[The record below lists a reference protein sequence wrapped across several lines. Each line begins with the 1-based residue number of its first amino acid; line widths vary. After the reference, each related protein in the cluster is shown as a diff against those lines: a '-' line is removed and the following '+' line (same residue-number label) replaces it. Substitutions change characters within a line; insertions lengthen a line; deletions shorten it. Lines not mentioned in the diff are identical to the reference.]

1 MTVNYDFSGKVAL
14 VSGAA
19 TGIGKASALAF
30 ARAGATVVVADLD
43 EPRGQATADEIGDI
57 GARALFVATDMTDE
71 SAVDRLFG
79 AIDDGFGRLDFA
91 HNNVGFG
98 WGHQLLGTSLQDWS
112 RTLDLC
118 LTAPFLAMKREI
130 ELMRRS
136 QGGAIVNTASMAAI
150 RYADVASAAYS
161 AAKAGVL
168 ALTRY
173 ASVAH
178 ASDDIRVNAVS
189 PGLVRTEAVA
199 RYMSEDDQTRFAST
213 AQPIG
218 RPVSTLE
225 ITDAV
230 LWLCSPASAM
240 VTGENICV
248 AGGQQA
254 T

>member
-1 MTVNYDFSGKVAL
+1 MTVNHDFSGKVAL

-30 ARAGATVVVADLD
+30 AQAGATVIVADLD
-43 EPRGQATADEIGDI
+43 AARGQATADEISAI
-57 GARALFVATDMTDE
+57 GAASLFVATDMTDE
-71 SAVDRLFG
+71 AAIDRLFDK
-79 AIDDGFGRLDFA
+79 IDSAFGRIDYA

-98 WGHQLLGTSLQDWS
+98 WGHQLMGTSLEDWN
-112 RTLDLC
+112 RTLNLC

-130 ELMRRS
+130 DLMRRS
-136 QGGAIVNTASMAAI
+136 GGGVIVNTASMAAI
-150 RYADVASAAYS
+150 RYAEVASAAYS

-173 ASVAH
+173 AAVAH
-178 ASDDIRVNAVS
+178 AGEGIRVNAVS
-189 PGLVRTEAVA
+189 PGLVSTEAVA
-199 RYMSEDDQTRFAST
+199 RYMSEDDQTRFAAT

-218 RPVSTLE
+218 RAVSTME
-225 ITDAV
+225 IADAV

-240 VTGENICV
+240 VTGENMCV

>member
-1 MTVNYDFSGKVAL
+1 MTTIHDFSGKVVL

-30 ARAGATVVVADLD
+30 GKAGAAVVVADLD
-43 EPRGQATADEIGDI
+43 APRGEATAEAI
-57 GARALFVATDMTDE
+57 RASGGHAIFKVADVTDE
-71 SAVDRLFG
+71 AAVSSLFDMIG
-79 AIDDGFGRLDFA
+79 REFGRLDCA

-98 WGHQLLGTSLQDWS
+98 WGHQLMGTSLEDWN
-112 RTLDLC
+112 RTMSLC
-118 LTAPFLAMKREI
+118 LTAPFLAMKKEI
-130 ELMRRS
+130 ELMRS
-136 QGGAIVNTASMAAI
+136 SAGGAIVNTASMAGV

-161 AAKAGVL
+161 AAKAGVI

-173 ASVAH
+173 AAVAH
-178 ASDDIRVNAVS
+178 APDKIRINAVS
-189 PGLVRTEAVA
+189 PGLVSTEAVA
-199 RYMSEDDQTRFAST
+199 KYMSEDDQTRFASL

-218 RPVSTLE
+218 RAVEVTE
-225 ITDAV
+225 IADAV